1 MEIVHLGKRAQ
12 ASMERDPGIVTSY
25 LHQAGNLNLPLL
37 SGGAK
42 GVQNPISKVLIG
54 SSPQEYG
61 RSSSIRVFLGPGKTG
76 HLVLTG
82 NTEGSPALCSL
93 YW

>member
-1 MEIVHLGKRAQ
+1 MEIVHLGKKAQ

-25 LHQAGNLNLPLL
+25 LHQAGNLNLPSL

-42 GVQNPISKVLIG
+42 GVQNPISKVLIDPHHKNVAEAAVLG
-54 SSPQEYG
+54 F
-61 RSSSIRVFLGPGKTG
+61 FLGPEKTG